1 MASEMYNQYDQLQN
15 HTYTEA
21 TRLAASG
28 EEFSHLLSLLNPN
41 YALRVNIFVHNLPD
55 EIRMKTIYGRAISK
69 TTSTNKKQPR

>member
-21 TRLAASG
+21 TRLAASS
-28 EEFSHLLSLLNPN
+28 EEFSHLISLLNPN
-41 YALRVNIFVHNLPD
+41 YALRVKIFVLGLPD